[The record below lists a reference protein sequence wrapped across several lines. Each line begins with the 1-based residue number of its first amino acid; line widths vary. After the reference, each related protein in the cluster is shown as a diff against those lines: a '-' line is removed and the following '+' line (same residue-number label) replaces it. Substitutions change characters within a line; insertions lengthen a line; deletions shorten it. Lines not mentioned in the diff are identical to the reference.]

1 MSMCAGA
8 CDVIMVEFSMCFS
21 HVQQKKKFGLNFNFI
36 FFSKTSEL
44 GVGGS
49 VNLKIKKLWPKIT
62 ENVQDYHMF
71 INNR

>member
-21 HVQQKKKFGLNFNFI
+21 HVQRIIQPNKKKIWPKFQFY

-49 VNLKIKKLWPKIT
+49 VNLKIKKLWP
-62 ENVQDYHMF
+62 Y
-71 INNR
+71 